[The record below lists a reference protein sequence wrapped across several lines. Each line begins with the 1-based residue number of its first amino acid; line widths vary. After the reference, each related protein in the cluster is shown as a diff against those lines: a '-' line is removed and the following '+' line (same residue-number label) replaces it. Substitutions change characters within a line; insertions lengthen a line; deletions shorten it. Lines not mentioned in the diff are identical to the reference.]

1 MYNINKK
8 MYNINNYEERIEKRS
23 EELWKNFITSKGI
36 NGKLP
41 PELFWLE
48 IQFRRNEIISAL
60 NSGVLSKPMVN
71 LMGTANYFIV
81 NSLLHEEICK
91 KCHNRGIV
99 VFLSDSDYLSKMEE
113 KIFLPCFETYYVL
126 NIQPED
132 DVFAENFPVPINY
145 KTDYWYCPYCNELH
159 KFGYDEETGLEY
171 DQEIVDIRKL
181 CENSSLKKYQ
191 KEAIIKIIE
200 SQLLRENT
208 LKQEQMKSRIKP
220 TFEQISQ
227 AKKTNKPV
235 LISKWMEKCNDPDE
249 ECSWDI
255 VYKYVLPNGKIKF
268 ERCHTY

>member
-1 MYNINKK
+1 MYN
-8 MYNINNYEERIEKRS
+8 NNDYLERIQNRS

-48 IQFRRNEIISAL
+48 MQLERNRIINTL
-60 NSGVLSKPMVN
+60 KSGVLSKPMEN
-71 LMGTANYFIV
+71 MLGTANYFIV
-81 NSLLHEEICK
+81 NNLGNGEVCE
-91 KCHNRGIV
+91 KCHNSGIV
-99 VFLSDSDYLSKMEE
+99 IYLSDTNYLSGMEE
-113 KIFLPCFETYYVL
+113 KMFIPCFETYYAL

-132 DVFAENFPVPINY
+132 GVFAENFPVPINCEN
-145 KTDYWYCPYCNELH
+145 DYWYCPYCNELH

-171 DQEIVDIRKL
+171 DQEVVDIRKL
-181 CENSSLKKYQ
+181 CQSSSLS
-191 KEAIIKIIE
+191 KERKDAIISIIE
-200 SQLLRENT
+200 LQLLKENN
-208 LKQEQMKSRIKP
+208 LKQEQEKSRIRP

>member
-1 MYNINKK
+1 MYN
-8 MYNINNYEERIEKRS
+8 NNDYLERIQKRS

-48 IQFRRNEIISAL
+48 MQIRRNAIINTL
-60 NSGVLSKPMVN
+60 KSGVLSKPMVN
-71 LMGTANYFIV
+71 MMGTANYFIV
-81 NSLLHEEICK
+81 NNLGNGEVCE
-91 KCHNRGIV
+91 KCHNSGIV
-99 VFLSDSDYLSKMEE
+99 IYSSDSNYLSGMEE
-113 KIFLPCFETYYVL
+113 KMFIPCFETYYAL
-126 NIQPED
+126 RIQPESP
-132 DVFAENFPVPINY
+132 VFAENFPIPINY

-171 DQEIVDIRKL
+171 NQEVVDIRKL
-181 CENSSLKKYQ
+181 CEHSSLKKYQ
-191 KEAIIKIIE
+191 KEVIIKIIE

-208 LKQEQMKSRIKP
+208 LKQEQIKSRIKP

-249 ECSWDI
+249 DCSLDI

-268 ERCHTY
+268 KRIHTY